1 MHHNDENGFF
11 EGLFCFFKNL
21 RESMGSRKKFFS
33 FLRRNIPNILTLSRI
48 FASFFIH
55 SLMMGALYSFFVH
68 RQIVW
73 DPSLTKITICLVIYA
88 QVSDFIDGLLAWL
101 LEIETEWGGLID
113 RYADKI
119 LNTPFFLWMIAFYII
134 ILASNLS
141 NILVYLIIAFLLALA
156 TLEVI
161 LAWYAHKGSQLKLR
175 IKPSWAGKIKMF
187 LECVLATVWLIGF
200 LVPGIWNLN
209 SSSQEGMKL
218 ILVILILATFF
229 ALGSAYGYYKDHGRE
244 LSIR

>member
-1 MHHNDENGFF
+1 
-11 EGLFCFFKNL
+11 
-21 RESMGSRKKFFS
+21 MGSRKKFFS
-33 FLRRNIPNILTLSRI
+33 FLRRNISNILTLSRI

-55 SLMMGALYSFFVH
+55 SLMIGALYSFLNHGKV
-68 RQIVW
+68 IW
-73 DPSLTKITICLVIYA
+73 DPSLTKIIIYLVICA
-88 QVSDFIDGLLAWL
+88 QASDFIDGLLAYL
-101 LEIETEWGGLID
+101 LKIASEWGGLLD

-119 LNTPFFLWMIAFYII
+119 LNTPFFFWMVAFYII

-200 LVPGIWNLN
+200 LVPETWNLN
-209 SSSQEGMKL
+209 SSSQEGMKI
-218 ILVILILATFF
+218 ILVILILTTVF

-244 LSIR
+244 LSLR